1 MFTIF
6 ENLKLKK
13 ITYIKLGEIRT
24 RKSLS
29 SISATS
35 LKSFGN
41 IIVRIIATRFF
52 IALLKISKH

>member
-41 IIVRIIATRFF
+41 IIVRIIAARFF
-52 IALLKISKH
+52 YRPTQD

>member
-41 IIVRIIATRFF
+41 IIVRIIAARFF
-52 IALLKISKH
+52 IAQLKISKH